1 MIDAFYPALRALFR
15 EKISFPGKKWG
26 GRKERGE
33 EDEGKGGG
41 GWDLNDTV
49 SSRHPCFLVFRVD
62 ETDDN

>member
-1 MIDAFYPALRALFR
+1 ME
-15 EKISFPGKKWG
+15 EKSD
-26 GRKERGE
+26 EEEE
-33 EDEGKGGG
+33 EDEERERVGGRR